1 MTAITGPDVG
11 TSVHDM
17 VVRRTALYSL
27 SPQQQLHMTSSTPPS
42 NLINFSS
49 SHSSNKNKST
59 QNLQIGVGGGGQSN
73 STLANNTS
81 GNSMVI
87 GCWQK
92 PYHHSNKSKQIR
104 SSNSTDCLDDPRISQ
119 TNKSQNDKD
128 YDKSLAVPKTDDEL
142 LDIITDASNNFAYLC

>member
-27 SPQQQLHMTSSTPPS
+27 SPQQQIHMTSSTPPS
-42 NLINFSS
+42 NIINFSS
-49 SHSSNKNKST
+49 SHSSSNKNKST
-59 QNLQIGVGGGGQSN
+59 QNLQIGVQNNGTG
-73 STLANNTS
+73 ANNTS

-104 SSNSTDCLDDPRISQ
+104 AKLNKLEQKICSS
-119 TNKSQNDKD
+119 
-128 YDKSLAVPKTDDEL
+128 
-142 LDIITDASNNFAYLC
+142 

>member
-27 SPQQQLHMTSSTPPS
+27 SPQTHLISSTPPS
-42 NLINFSS
+42 NNYSS
-49 SHSSNKNKST
+49 PPISTNRSKST
-59 QNLQIGVGGGGQSN
+59 HNLQIVGGSSN
-73 STLANNTS
+73 GHSVANNTS

-104 SSNSTDCLDDPRISQ
+104 NSNSTDCLDDH
-119 TNKSQNDKD
+119 
-128 YDKSLAVPKTDDEL
+128 
-142 LDIITDASNNFAYLC
+142 